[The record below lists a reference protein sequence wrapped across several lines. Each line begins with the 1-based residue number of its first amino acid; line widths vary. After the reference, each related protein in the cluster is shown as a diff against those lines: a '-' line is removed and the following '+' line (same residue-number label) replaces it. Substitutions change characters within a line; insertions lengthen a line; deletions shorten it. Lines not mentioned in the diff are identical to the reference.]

1 MENWN
6 EEHFIGEVVMFA
18 GSYEPHGWMVCDGR
32 RLMKDDNVAL
42 YSVLGNTYGGTEDD
56 DFYYLPSLQ
65 SETKGVK
72 YIICA
77 KGIYPSR
84 S

>member
-6 EEHFIGEVVMFA
+6 DEHFIGEIVMFA
-18 GSYEPHGWMVCDGR
+18 GSYEPHCWVECDGR

-56 DFYYLPSLQ
+56 DFYCLPSLQ
-65 SETKGVK
+65 SETEGVR
-72 YIICA
+72 YIICVE
-77 KGIYPSR
+77 GLYPSR